1 MADER
6 YFYISPA
13 SISGH
18 HFNLDSF
25 EAHHA
30 SHVLRLPVGSE
41 IFLLDGEG
49 TAYRAQITTVSKR
62 SVEGDILETLPEY
75 GESELNAHLAFG
87 IIKADRLALLLEKG
101 TELGVKSFQP
111 LMMDRSIKR
120 DVNLDRGNRII
131 IAAAK
136 QCGRSYFPRLLPPI
150 TLDAWLK
157 NTHTKQRI
165 FCHRSADLTPAQ
177 LTAQIGEATE
187 IHFLIGPEG
196 DFSPRELDLL
206 NRAHLKSLKLGGR
219 RLRSETAG
227 LAVLAILNALLQS
240 KGDFSHD

>member
-1 MADER
+1 MAEER
-6 YFYISPA
+6 YFCIRPT
-13 SISGH
+13 SISGR
-18 HFNLDSF
+18 HFVLDSS

-30 SHVLRLPVGSE
+30 IHVLRLPVGSE
-41 IFLLDGEG
+41 IYLLDGGG
-49 TAYRAQITTVSKR
+49 TAYRAQITNMSKGNVR
-62 SVEGDILETLPEY
+62 GDILETMPEY
-75 GESELNAHLAFG
+75 GESEVNAHLAFG
-87 IIKADRLALLLEKG
+87 IIKSDRLALLLEKG

-111 LMMDRSIKR
+111 MIMDRSIKR
-120 DVNLDRGNRII
+120 DMNLDRGERII
-131 IAAAK
+131 MAAAK

-150 TLDAWLK
+150 TLDAWLE

-165 FCHRSADLTPAQ
+165 FCHRSAELTPIQ
-177 LTAQIGEATE
+177 LTAQIGEASE

-240 KGDFSHD
+240 KGDFSHG